1 MRSFEK
7 GKVSIVTPCF
17 NGGRFLDHYF
27 DSICNQTYNTI
38 ELIFINDGSTD
49 NSEEICFSWKPRI
62 EKRGYTFVYISQ
74 NRCKGAPSAINRGLP
89 YVTGEF
95 LIWPDCDDTLMP
107 ASIGK
112 RVDFL
117 NLHPDYA
124 LVRSDYV
131 EVNEASP
138 HIINKRGSDWAD
150 IKNEDVF
157 DNLIFDKTY
166 VSPGTY
172 MVRSSVFFDRV
183 PRGEIYVNKGRG
195 GQNWPILLA
204 CSYRNKCGYIDEP
217 LYKYF
222 IRPDSVSHRVEG
234 DEYSSHKNRT
244 YIRQDILTNVI
255 NDLDLLS
262 ENEKSDYQKRIDIL
276 YSLKRFRIALFF
288 NKSGDVKA
296 EMQTLKDMKVNP
308 GIQPKILCHLCN
320 LGLSGFYLK
329 GCALIDGFI
338 SKIR

>member
-1 MRSFEK
+1 MRAFEK

-27 DSICNQTYNTI
+27 DSISNQTYNNI

-49 NSEEICFSWKPRI
+49 NSEEICLSWIPRI

-74 NRCKGAPSAINRGLP
+74 NSCKGAPSAINRGLQ
-89 YVTGEF
+89 YVTGEY

-107 ASIGK
+107 TSVEK
-112 RVDFL
+112 RVEFL
-117 NLHPDYA
+117 NLHADYA
-124 LVRSDYV
+124 MVRSDYV
-131 EVNEASP
+131 EVNEKSP
-138 HIINKRGSDWAD
+138 EIIINHIYDWD
-150 IKNEDVF
+150 ELKNEDVF
-157 DNLIFDKTY
+157 ENLIFDKTY
-166 VSPGTY
+166 VSPGTF

-204 CSYRNKCGYIDEP
+204 CSYKNKCGYIDEP

-222 IRPDSVSHRVEG
+222 IRSDSVSHRVEG

-244 YIRQDILTNVI
+244 YIRQDILTHVI
-255 NDLDLLS
+255 SDLDLLT
-262 ENEKSDYQKRIDIL
+262 EKEKSDYQKRIDIL

-288 NKSGDVKA
+288 NKSTDVKA
-296 EMQTLKDMKVNP
+296 EMQALKDMKVNP
-308 GIQPKILCHLCN
+308 GIQPKILCQLCK

-329 GCALIDGFI
+329 GCSLITSFI
-338 SKIR
+338 SKI

>member
-27 DSICNQTYNTI
+27 DSICSQSYNNI

-49 NSEEICFSWKPRI
+49 TSEEICLSWKPRI

-74 NRCKGAPSAINRGLP
+74 NSCKGAPSAINRGLP

-107 ASIGK
+107 ESVGK

-117 NLHPDYA
+117 NTHPDYA

-131 EVNEASP
+131 EVNEESP
-138 HIINKRGSDWAD
+138 QIINKRGSDWAD
-150 IKNEDVF
+150 IQTEDVF

-183 PRGEIYVNKGRG
+183 PRGEIYVNRGRG
-195 GQNWPILLA
+195 GQN
-204 CSYRNKCGYIDEP
+204 
-217 LYKYF
+217 
-222 IRPDSVSHRVEG
+222 
-234 DEYSSHKNRT
+234 
-244 YIRQDILTNVI
+244 
-255 NDLDLLS
+255 
-262 ENEKSDYQKRIDIL
+262 
-276 YSLKRFRIALFF
+276 
-288 NKSGDVKA
+288 
-296 EMQTLKDMKVNP
+296 
-308 GIQPKILCHLCN
+308 
-320 LGLSGFYLK
+320 
-329 GCALIDGFI
+329 
-338 SKIR
+338 

>member
-17 NGGRFLDHYF
+17 NGERFLDDYF
-27 DSICNQTYNTI
+27 DSLHNQTYNNI

-49 NSEEICFSWKPRI
+49 TSERICLSWKPLI
-62 EKRGYTFVYISQ
+62 ENRGYTFVYISQ
-74 NRCKGAPSAINRGLP
+74 KICRGAPSAINRGLP
-89 YVTGEF
+89 FVTGEF

-107 ASIGK
+107 ASVEK

-117 NLHPDYA
+117 NKNPDYA

-131 EVNEASP
+131 EVNEESP
-138 HIINKRGSDWAD
+138 EIINKRGSDWAD

-166 VSPGTY
+166 ISPGTY

-183 PRGEIYVNKGRG
+183 PCGEIYVNKGRG
-195 GQNWPILLA
+195 GQNWPILLP
-204 CSYRNKCGYIDEP
+204 CSYKNKCGYIDEP

-222 IRPDSVSHRVEG
+222 IRSDSVSHRIEG
-234 DEYSSHKNRT
+234 DAYSSHKNRT
-244 YIRQDILTNVI
+244 YIRQDILTHVI
-255 NDLDLLS
+255 NDLDMLS
-262 ENEKSDYQKRIDIL
+262 EQEKSGYIKRIAIL

-288 NKSGDVKA
+288 NKSDDAKSEIQTLQ
-296 EMQTLKDMKVNP
+296 EMQVNP
-308 GIQPKILCHLCN
+308 GIRCKILCQLSTI
-320 LGLSGFYLK
+320 GLSGFYLK
-329 GCALIDGFI
+329 GCTLIDSVI

>member
-1 MRSFEK
+1 MRAFEK

-27 DSICNQTYNTI
+27 DSISSQTYNNI

-49 NSEEICFSWKPRI
+49 NSEEICLSWIPRI

-74 NRCKGAPSAINRGLP
+74 NSCKGAPSAINRGLQ
-89 YVTGEF
+89 YVTGEY

-107 ASIGK
+107 TSVEK
-112 RVDFL
+112 RVEFL
-117 NLHPDYA
+117 NLHADYA
-124 LVRSDYV
+124 MVRSDYV
-131 EVNEASP
+131 EVNEKSP
-138 HIINKRGSDWAD
+138 EIIINHIYDWD
-150 IKNEDVF
+150 ELKNEDVF
-157 DNLIFDKTY
+157 ENLIFDKTY
-166 VSPGTY
+166 VSPGTF

-204 CSYRNKCGYIDEP
+204 CSYKNKCGYIDEP

-222 IRPDSVSHRVEG
+222 IRSDSVSHRVEG

-244 YIRQDILTNVI
+244 YIRQDILTHVI
-255 NDLDLLS
+255 SDLDLLT
-262 ENEKSDYQKRIDIL
+262 EKEKSDYQKRIDIL

-288 NKSGDVKA
+288 NKSTDVKA
-296 EMQTLKDMKVNP
+296 EMQALKDMKVNP
-308 GIQPKILCHLCN
+308 GIQPKILCQLCK

-329 GCALIDGFI
+329 GCSLITSFI
-338 SKIR
+338 SKI